1 MHHIYLVECN
11 LQLMITTKAQWPNS
25 YLGVD
30 VLCVLT
36 TIMVIPPLASHM
48 HVYTINANNFLWTYT
63 IVILL
68 LCTSRGIK
76 LFPDKRSQ
84 SPSKIPTIK
93 FCHCICMVDTLT
105 CYYNCQN
112 LKSMQ
117 FQTVE
122 VRAWLIHMQINSN
135 TNISTLLSHYDSL
148 FL

>member
-1 MHHIYLVECN
+1 MHRQQRNDAWHCIIILCMHHIYLVECN

-76 LFPDKRSQ
+76 LFPDKRSR

-93 FCHCICMVDTLT
+93 FCHCIWLT
-105 CYYNCQN
+105 NKLVSWPSP
-112 LKSMQ
+112 LKRTWKLRGGWVTRLAS
-117 FQTVE
+117 
-122 VRAWLIHMQINSN
+122 IHHKN
-135 TNISTLLSHYDSL
+135 
-148 FL
+148 